1 MLLLSAFS
9 AAHLQLRMGTGHY
22 AFRRNATSDFRQN
35 SFADDLKRR
44 QNKELLRR
52 CRRGGKARCER
63 RGEPDARRKTSSECS
78 HSFYDLWV
86 LTEVETMNTKWS
98 NLSLITHPNFTVK
111 VIHNGIN
118 AISSDQERLLSLWSS
133 KFGESSQKMH
143 AKYFIHIHSTIAR
156 AWQQEKLEVNDGGLH
171 KLSLLQE
178 KEAWASTVSR
188 LGNIPP
194 SGSTR

>member
-1 MLLLSAFS
+1 MLHTSSSA
-9 AAHLQLRMGTGHY
+9 R
-22 AFRRNATSDFRQN
+22 
-35 SFADDLKRR
+35 
-44 QNKELLRR
+44 ELAIMHFGETLPRTFGKTVLPMIWKGDKTR
-52 CRRGGKARCER
+52 SCSGGVGEEARCER